1 MKRYFGIIVAV
12 VFVVVGIVFT
22 MRKWEEKTTEAKRE
36 ASAAKLKQEYLE
48 RIAWLRAVPDQ
59 KAYTDELGTFMRWY
73 FKEVNEHVN
82 EFRLNRNFDDY
93 LIELEEKGSKKKGG
107 DYAEYE
113 TAPSSPGKDRTGD
126 KKAAYEA
133 TRKMWDAFKGG
144 QYSPWWTGTSNGIR
158 LDIISADSRGDQ
170 IHMPVVAW
178 GLPREERI
186 DDKKIR
192 RVVTNGNFKFNW
204 KLFDEKGKLIAEIPG
219 EGGPNDRIDWPERY
233 MKFFPPMVV
242 FGYYDI
248 DKLPAEAK
256 TAEIS
261 WTISAR
267 SPSGGD
273 ILAGYT
279 WKGDVPADW
288 KLAPGEAWKGAQ
300 DSIRPEEEI
309 DPSKQAKK

>member
-1 MKRYFGIIVAV
+1 MKRYFGIIVAI
-12 VFVVVGIVFT
+12 VFVAVAIVFT

-36 ASAAKLKQEYLE
+36 ASAAKIKQEYLE
-48 RIAWLRAVPDQ
+48 RVAWIRSVPEQ
-59 KAYTDELGTFMRWY
+59 KAYTDEVGTFMRWY

-93 LIELEEKGSKKKGG
+93 LVELEEKGARKGG
-107 DYAEYE
+107 GDSDSA
-113 TAPSSPGKDRTGD
+113 SSRSGE
-126 KKAAYEA
+126 KKAAYES
-133 TRKMWDAFKGG
+133 TKKLFETFKSGN
-144 QYSPWWTGTSNGIR
+144 YSPWWSSTSNGIR
-158 LDIISADSRGDQ
+158 LDIVSADSRGDQ

-178 GLPREERI
+178 GLPREERV
-186 DDKKIR
+186 DEKKVR

-219 EGGPNDRIDWPERY
+219 EGGPNERVDWPERY
-233 MKFFPPMVV
+233 IKFFPPMIV
-242 FGYYDI
+242 FGSYDI
-248 DKLPAEAK
+248 DKLPPEAK

-273 ILAGYT
+273 IMASYL
-279 WKGDVPADW
+279 WKGEVPADW
-288 KLAPGEAWKGAQ
+288 KLAAGETWKGAQ
-300 DSIRPEEEI
+300 ESIRPEEEI

>member
-1 MKRYFGIIVAV
+1 MKRYFGIIVAI

-48 RIAWLRAVPDQ
+48 RVAWIRNVPEQ

-93 LIELEEKGSKKKGG
+93 LIELEEKGSKKKG
-107 DYAEYE
+107 AEFSEYE
-113 TAPSSPGKDRTGD
+113 TAPTTTKDRSGD
-126 KKAAYEA
+126 KKLAYEN
-133 TRKMWDAFKGG
+133 TRKMWDTFKAGT
-144 QYSPWWTGTSNGIR
+144 YSPWWTSTSNGIR
-158 LDIISADSRGDQ
+158 LDVVSADARGDQ

-186 DDKKIR
+186 DDKKVR

-219 EGGPNDRIDWPERY
+219 EGGPNDRVDWPERY

-242 FGYYDI
+242 FGSYDI
-248 DKLPAEAK
+248 DKLPPEAK
-256 TAEIS
+256 TAEIA

-273 ILAGYT
+273 ILAGFM
-279 WKGDVPADW
+279 WKGEVPADW
-288 KLAPGEAWKGAQ
+288 KLAPGETWKGAQ
-300 DSIRPEEEI
+300 ESIRPEEEI

>member
-12 VFVVVGIVFT
+12 VFVIVGIVFT
-22 MRKWEEKTTEAKRE
+22 MRKWEEKSTETKRE
-36 ASAAKLKQEYLE
+36 ISAAKLRQEYLE
-48 RIAWLRAVPDQ
+48 RVAWIRNIPDQ
-59 KAYTDELGTFMRWY
+59 KAYNDEVNTFFRWY

-93 LIELEEKGSKKKGG
+93 ILELEEKTGKKSQFN
-107 DYAEYE
+107 EYE
-113 TAPSSPGKDRTGD
+113 SGPGKDRSAD

-133 TRKMWDAFKGG
+133 TRKLWDTMKAGS
-144 QYSPWWTGTSNGIR
+144 YSTWWTATSNGIR
-158 LDIISADSRGDQ
+158 LDILSADSKGDQ

-178 GLPREERI
+178 GLPREERV
-186 DDKKIR
+186 DDKKVR
-192 RVVTNGNFKFNW
+192 RIVTNGNFKFNW

-219 EGGPNDRIDWPERY
+219 DGGPNGRVDWPERY
-233 MKFFPPMVV
+233 MKFFPSMIV
-242 FGYYDI
+242 FGSYDI
-248 DKLPAEAK
+248 DKLPPETK

-261 WTISAR
+261 WTISGR

-273 ILAGYT
+273 INANYL
-279 WKGDVPADW
+279 WKGEVPADW

-300 DSIRPEEEI
+300 ESIRPEEEI

>member
-12 VFVVVGIVFT
+12 VFVIVGIVFT
-22 MRKWEEKTTEAKRE
+22 MRKWEEKSTETKRE
-36 ASAAKLKQEYLE
+36 MSAAKLRQEYLE
-48 RIAWLRAVPDQ
+48 RVAWIRNIPDQ
-59 KAYTDELGTFMRWY
+59 KAYNDEVNTFFRWY

-93 LIELEEKGSKKKGG
+93 ILELEEKTGKKSQFN
-107 DYAEYE
+107 EYE
-113 TAPSSPGKDRTGD
+113 SGPGKDRSAD

-133 TRKMWDAFKGG
+133 TRKLWDTMKAGS
-144 QYSPWWTGTSNGIR
+144 YSTWWTATSNGIR
-158 LDIISADSRGDQ
+158 LDILSADSKGDQ

-178 GLPREERI
+178 GLPREERV
-186 DDKKIR
+186 DDKKVR
-192 RVVTNGNFKFNW
+192 RIVTNGNFKFNW

-219 EGGPNDRIDWPERY
+219 DGGPNGRVDWPERY
-233 MKFFPPMVV
+233 MKFFPSMIV
-242 FGYYDI
+242 FGSYDI
-248 DKLPAEAK
+248 DKLPPETK

-261 WTISAR
+261 WTISGR

-273 ILAGYT
+273 INANYL
-279 WKGDVPADW
+279 WKGEVPADW

-300 DSIRPEEEI
+300 ESIRPEEEI

>member
-12 VFVVVGIVFT
+12 VFVIVGIVFT
-22 MRKWEEKTTEAKRE
+22 MRKWEEKSTETKRE
-36 ASAAKLKQEYLE
+36 MSAAKLRQEYLE
-48 RIAWLRAVPDQ
+48 RVAWIRNIPDQ
-59 KAYTDELGTFMRWY
+59 KAYNDEVNTFFRWY

-93 LIELEEKGSKKKGG
+93 ILELEEKTGKKSQFN
-107 DYAEYE
+107 EYE
-113 TAPSSPGKDRTGD
+113 SGPGQDRSAD

-133 TRKMWDAFKGG
+133 TRKLWDTMKAGS
-144 QYSPWWTGTSNGIR
+144 YSTWWTATSNGIR
-158 LDIISADSRGDQ
+158 LDILSADSKGDQ

-178 GLPREERI
+178 GLPREERV
-186 DDKKIR
+186 DDKKVR
-192 RVVTNGNFKFNW
+192 RIVTNGNFKFNW

-219 EGGPNDRIDWPERY
+219 DGGPNGRVDWPERY
-233 MKFFPPMVV
+233 MKFFPSMIV
-242 FGYYDI
+242 FGSYDI
-248 DKLPAEAK
+248 DKLPPETK

-261 WTISAR
+261 WTISGR

-273 ILAGYT
+273 INANYL
-279 WKGDVPADW
+279 WKGEVPADW

-300 DSIRPEEEI
+300 ESIRPEEEI

>member
-12 VFVVVGIVFT
+12 VFVIVGIVFT
-22 MRKWEEKTTEAKRE
+22 MRKWEEKSTETKRE
-36 ASAAKLKQEYLE
+36 ISAAKLRQEYLE
-48 RIAWLRAVPDQ
+48 RVAWIRNIPDQ
-59 KAYTDELGTFMRWY
+59 KAYNDEVNTFFRWY

-93 LIELEEKGSKKKGG
+93 ILELEEKTGKKSQFN
-107 DYAEYE
+107 EYE
-113 TAPSSPGKDRTGD
+113 SGPGKDRSAD

-133 TRKMWDAFKGG
+133 TRKLWDTMKAGS
-144 QYSPWWTGTSNGIR
+144 YSTWWTATSNGIR
-158 LDIISADSRGDQ
+158 LDILSADSKGDQ

-178 GLPREERI
+178 GLPREERV
-186 DDKKIR
+186 DDKKVR
-192 RVVTNGNFKFNW
+192 RIVTNGNFKFNW

-219 EGGPNDRIDWPERY
+219 DGGPNGRVDWPERY
-233 MKFFPPMVV
+233 MKFFPSMIV
-242 FGYYDI
+242 FGSYDI
-248 DKLPAEAK
+248 DKLPPETK

-261 WTISAR
+261 WSISGR

-273 ILAGYT
+273 INANYL
-279 WKGDVPADW
+279 WKGEVPADW

-300 DSIRPEEEI
+300 ESIRPEEEI

>member
-1 MKRYFGIIVAV
+1 MKRYFGIIVAI
-12 VFVVVGIVFT
+12 VFVAVAIVFT
-22 MRKWEEKTTEAKRE
+22 MRKWEEKTTDTRRE

-48 RIAWLRAVPDQ
+48 RIGWIRAIPEQ

-93 LIELEEKGSKKKGG
+93 LVELEEKSGKKKSE
-107 DYAEYE
+107 YAEYE
-113 TAPSSPGKDRTGD
+113 SAGPKDRSAD
-126 KKAAYEA
+126 KKAAYDA
-133 TRKMWDAFKGG
+133 TRKLFDTFKSGN
-144 QYSPWWTGTSNGIR
+144 YSPWWSATSNGLR
-158 LDIISADSRGDQ
+158 LDVVSADSKGDQ

-178 GLPREERI
+178 GLPREERVNE
-186 DDKKIR
+186 KKVRQI
-192 RVVTNGNFKFNW
+192 VVNGNFKFNW

-219 EGGPNDRIDWPERY
+219 EGGPNGRVDWPERY
-233 MKFFPPMVV
+233 IKFFPPMVV
-242 FGYYDI
+242 FGSYDI
-248 DKLPAEAK
+248 DKLPPEAK

-273 ILAGYT
+273 MLGSFL
-279 WKGDVPADW
+279 WKGEVPADW
-288 KLAPGEAWKGAQ
+288 KLSPGETWKGAQ
-300 DSIRPEEEI
+300 ESIRPEEEI

>member
-12 VFVVVGIVFT
+12 VFVIVAIVFT
-22 MRKWEEKTTEAKRE
+22 MRKWEEKTTETKRE
-36 ASAAKLKQEYLE
+36 LAAAKLRQEYLE
-48 RIAWLRAVPDQ
+48 RVAWIRNVPGQ
-59 KAYTDELGTFMRWY
+59 KAYNDEVNTFLRWY

-93 LIELEEKGSKKKGG
+93 LLELEEKTGKKSQFT
-107 DYAEYE
+107 EYE
-113 TAPSSPGKDRTGD
+113 SGPTKDRSAD

-133 TRKMWDAFKGG
+133 TRKLWDTMKGG
-144 QYSPWWTGTSNGIR
+144 SYSAWWTATSNGVR
-158 LDIISADSRGDQ
+158 LDILSADSKGDQ

-178 GLPREERI
+178 GLPREERV
-186 DDKKIR
+186 DDKKVR

-219 EGGPNDRIDWPERY
+219 DGGPNGRVDWPERY
-233 MKFFPPMVV
+233 MKFFPSMVV
-242 FGYYDI
+242 FGSYDI
-248 DKLPAEAK
+248 DKLPPETK

-273 ILAGYT
+273 INANYL
-279 WKGDVPADW
+279 WKGEVPADW
-288 KLAPGEAWKGAQ
+288 KLAPGETWKGAQ
-300 DSIRPEEEI
+300 ESIRPEEEI